1 MRSRYPRN
9 YISEDHYPIK
19 RVVVFFF
26 IYTGEQKVLIVIH
39 TSEKC
44 LKNEI
49 LSYIHKRDPVEP
61 ERLDWVFLFLIF
73 TILGIHFKSNCFLFK
88 REI

>member
-1 MRSRYPRN
+1 MRSRYSRN
-9 YISEDHYPIK
+9 HISEDHYPIK

-49 LSYIHKRDPVEP
+49 LSYIHTDEKNE
-61 ERLDWVFLFLIF
+61 L
-73 TILGIHFKSNCFLFK
+73 
-88 REI
+88 